1 MVTIGPNTAITIDG
15 CLSLEGGLVSDEES
29 LQFTFG
35 TGEVFSKF
43 GEQLTGL
50 CVGQEKY
57 IASSLQDAFGEV
69 DPQLIRS
76 VPLDVFPSPTGMKAG
91 QAYQGADESGK
102 RRFFHIRKVE
112 GDCVIIDYDHSLAGK
127 TSYFY
132 VIVRD
137 TKNSPAEGEV

>member
-1 MVTIGPNTAITIDG
+1 MLTIGPNTAITIDC
-15 CLSLEGGLVSDEES
+15 CLFLGGGLVSDEEP

-35 TGEVFSKF
+35 TGEVFPKL

-50 CVGQEKY
+50 CVGQRRY
-57 IASSLQDAFGEV
+57 IASSLQGAFGEV
-69 DPQLIRS
+69 DPQLIRC

-91 QAYQGADESGK
+91 QAYQGADQSGK
-102 RRFFHIRKVE
+102 RRFFRIRKLE
-112 GDCVIIDYDHSLAGK
+112 GDCVIIDCNHSLAGR

-137 TKNSPAEGEV
+137 TKNSPAEGEA